1 MTESGRRPSCAARP
15 VASLL
20 PALPVAF
27 FVLLPGTGG
36 KREHF
41 VVPDSGRD
49 VPITGTPVDESVE
62 NRRCIDDRAGVH
74 RACRGIRGL
83 PEDVP
88 RFDVESAPGSPG
100 DRLPGGHEGIGQMV
114 VVSDG
119 NVDALTVGCGAPFDP
134 AQRAARADRRG
145 PDDWGTA

>member
-1 MTESGRRPSCAARP
+1 MCAQRLVRAPRTWSKMTESGRRPSCAARP

-49 VPITGTPVDESVE
+49 VPITGTPVSESVGKL
-62 NRRCIDDRAGVH
+62 RCIDDRAAG
-74 RACRGIRGL
+74 RGR
-83 PEDVP
+83 P
-88 RFDVESAPGSPG
+88 
-100 DRLPGGHEGIGQMV
+100 
-114 VVSDG
+114 DG
-119 NVDALTVGCGAPFDP
+119 FSCTLV
-134 AQRAARADRRG
+134 
-145 PDDWGTA
+145 